1 MLNITELLVAFLED
15 YTIAERTDLYG
26 EKSGGYE
33 LITGKSVGGN
43 MHSLCYDYIMNT
55 VGRHVIEKALFQMKD
70 IEAQY
75 YDETHPLNWMK
86 IDDLHD
92 YLTIERQRIAKE
104 IVKGLK

>member
-43 MHSLCYDYIMNT
+43 MHSLCYDYIMNS
-55 VGRHVIEKALFQMKD
+55 VGRPVIEKALFEMKD

-75 YDETHPLNWMK
+75 YSEVHPLNWMQV
-86 IDDLHD
+86 DDLND
-92 YLTIERQRIAKE
+92 CLAIERERIAKD